1 MKKNMFVALLAV
13 STLLI
18 SANVQGQVPSAPIA
32 RGRMITAPNAGMDH
46 LKLTDDQKA
55 KIQALRKDFAVK
67 DSVSMSKMRDERKA
81 SMEKQNAA
89 FESILTTEQKEQ
101 LKKMREEAPNAQAN
115 RPAGFGQGMGQAAG
129 RGRAQAMGQAPQG
142 RPTMQGPTAQ
152 QGRQS
157 MQGPAAMQGRQGM
170 QGRQPMQGRQ
180 GIQGP
185 GVQQGRRMMQGQGA
199 MQGRQMMQGR
209 TGAMQGKGFAQA
221 GGMQGRQNITAAK
234 GQKKGQ
240 FAKAKAPKRG
250 LFAKHRMAKQRK
262 HLAQAR
268 FNAPLVNPEIRI
280 NSQVETLT
288 KQLDLTADQAQK
300 IKDIRL
306 KQSKKE
312 INRFKKAQ
320 KKVDARAKKRNAP
333 MEEIKSV
340 LNEEQLKK
348 LEALKVQRPAA
359 QRGFG
364 PMGQE

>member
-32 RGRMITAPNAGMDH
+32 RGRMITAPNAGMDR

-55 KIQALRKDFAVK
+55 KIQALRKDFAAK

-89 FESILTTEQKEQ
+89 YEGILTSEQKEQ

-142 RPTMQGPTAQ
+142 RPMMQGPAAQ

-157 MQGPAAMQGRQGM
+157 M
-170 QGRQPMQGRQ
+170 
-180 GIQGP
+180 QGP

-199 MQGRQMMQGR
+199 
-209 TGAMQGKGFAQA
+209 
-221 GGMQGRQNITAAK
+221 MQGRQNITAAK

-268 FNAPLVNPEIRI
+268 FNAPLVNPETRI

-300 IKDIRL
+300 IKDIRM